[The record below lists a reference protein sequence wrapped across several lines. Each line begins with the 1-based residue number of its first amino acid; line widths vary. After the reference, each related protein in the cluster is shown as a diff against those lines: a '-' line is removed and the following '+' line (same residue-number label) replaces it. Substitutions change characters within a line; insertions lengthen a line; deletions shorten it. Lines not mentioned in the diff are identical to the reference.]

1 MLKIGVLVS
10 GSGTNLQAII
20 DAIKQNNIIAE
31 IVVVISDKKNA
42 FGLQRAINENIPA
55 IFISKKQAGS
65 IENFNTEIVNTL
77 KDHLVDLVVLAGYLS
92 ILSHH
97 FISTYRNRI
106 INIHPSLIPS
116 FCGNGFYG
124 IKVHEA
130 AIKQGVKISGA
141 TVHFVDEG
149 TDTGAIILQ
158 KAVEVLPLDTAETLQ
173 QRILKLEHE
182 LLPLAVKLFCENRL
196 QIIEIENT
204 ITKVLVIQ
212 NELLSCRT

>member
-65 IENFNTEIVNTL
+65 IENFNAEIVNTL

>member
-65 IENFNTEIVNTL
+65 IENFNAEIVNTL

-182 LLPLAVKLFCENRL
+182 LLPLAVKLFCENKL

>member
-42 FGLQRAINENIPA
+42 FGLQKAINENIPA

>member
-182 LLPLAVKLFCENRL
+182 LLPLAVKLFCENKL

>member
-141 TVHFVDEG
+141 TEHFVDEG

>member
-42 FGLQRAINENIPA
+42 FGLQKAINENIPA

-182 LLPLAVKLFCENRL
+182 LLPLAVKLFCENKL

>member
-10 GSGTNLQAII
+10 GRGTNLQAII

-65 IENFNTEIVNTL
+65 IENFNAEIVNTL

-182 LLPLAVKLFCENRL
+182 LLPLAVKLFCENKL